1 MIIDRHSVLVAGSYS
16 FRNFISLTEE
26 EKVKIWNWR
35 NEESIRRFMY
45 NKDLIPFESHLK
57 FLESLNNRDDVF
69 YWLVEKDREIVG
81 VTNLTS
87 VDLQK
92 SRAEL
97 GYYMVPEMQ
106 KKGIGIDFAYNNFVF
121 AFCEIGVDTLF
132 GGIDKRN
139 INAVTL
145 DSYLGCVLNQED
157 IENLESIEYIR
168 WEVKQK
174 DFITEMDGK
183 NDFRNFVRYTRD
195 NKEFFERIKKYAY

>member
-1 MIIDRHSVLVAGSYS
+1 MKINKNQIFKAGNYS
-16 FRNFISLTEE
+16 FRNFISISEQE
-26 EKVKIWNWR
+26 KEKVWRWR

-45 NKDLIPFESHLK
+45 NKEVIPFENHLK
-57 FLESLNNRDDVF
+57 FIDGLSERNDVY
-69 YWLVEKDREIVG
+69 YWIVEREGEIVG

-106 KKGIGIDFAYNNFVF
+106 KKVIGIDFAYNNFVF

-145 DSYLGCVLNQED
+145 DSYLGCVLNLDD
-157 IENLESIEYIR
+157 IEHLDTIEYIR
-168 WEVKQK
+168 WEIEQK
-174 DFITEMDGK
+174 DFIAEMDGK
-183 NDFRNFVRYTRD
+183 NDFRRFVRYTREHKALFD
-195 NKEFFERIKKYAY
+195 KIKIYA

>member
-1 MIIDRHSVLVAGSYS
+1 MTISKNQVFKAGNYS
-16 FRNFISLTEE
+16 FRNFISLSDIEK
-26 EKVKIWNWR
+26 EKVWSWR

-45 NKDLIPFESHLK
+45 NKEIISLENHLK
-57 FLESLNNRDDVF
+57 FIDSLSLRDDVY
-69 YWLVEKDREIVG
+69 YWIVEKEGEVVG

-92 SRAEL
+92 SRTEL

-157 IENLESIEYIR
+157 IENLEAIEYIR

-174 DFITEMDGK
+174 VFMAEMEGK
-183 NDFRNFVRYTRD
+183 NDFRNFVRYARD
-195 NKEFFERIKKYAY
+195 NKEFFEKIKRYAY

>member
-87 VDLQK
+87 VDLQR

-121 AFCEIGVDTLF
+121 VFCEIGVDTLF

-157 IENLESIEYIR
+157 IENIETIEYIR
-168 WEVKQK
+168 WEIKQE
-174 DFITEMDGK
+174 DFIAGMEGK
-183 NDFRNFVRYTRD
+183 NDFRNFVRYTRE
-195 NKEFFERIKKYAY
+195 KKVFFERIKRYAY

>member
-1 MIIDRHSVLVAGSYS
+1 MIIDKDLVFVAGSYT

-26 EKVKIWNWR
+26 EKIKVWNWR

-45 NKDLIPFESHLK
+45 NKGLITIENHLK
-57 FLESLNNRDDVF
+57 FLEGLKNREDVY
-69 YWLVEKDREIVG
+69 YWLVERDGEIVG

-87 VDLQK
+87 VDLQQ

-121 AFCEIGVDTLF
+121 AFCSVGVETLF

-145 DSYLGCVLNQED
+145 DSYLGCKLNQED
-157 IENLESIEYIR
+157 LDNLDKIEYIR

-174 DFITEMDGK
+174 DFVADMEGK
-183 NDFRNFVRYTRD
+183 NDFRRFVLYTRD
-195 NKEFFERIKKYAY
+195 NKELFDKVKQYA

>member
-1 MIIDRHSVLVAGSYS
+1 MV
-16 FRNFISLTEE
+16 
-26 EKVKIWNWR
+26 WNWR

-45 NKDLIPFESHLK
+45 NKELIPFENHLK
-57 FLESLNNRDDVF
+57 FLEGLKNREDVY
-69 YWLVEKDREIVG
+69 YWLVERDGVIVG
-81 VTNLTS
+81 VNNLTS
-87 VDLQK
+87 VDLHQ

-121 AFCEIGVDTLF
+121 AFCAVGIETLF

-145 DSYLGCVLNQED
+145 DSYLGCKLNQED
-157 IENLESIEYIR
+157 LENLDSIKYIR

-174 DFITEMDGK
+174 DFIADMEGK
-183 NDFRNFVRYTRD
+183 NDFRRFVRYTRD
-195 NKEFFERIKKYAY
+195 NKELFDKVKQYA

>member
-1 MIIDRHSVLVAGSYS
+1 MKINKSQNYKAGNYS
-16 FRNFISLTEE
+16 FRNFISLSDIEK
-26 EKVKIWNWR
+26 EKVWSWR

-45 NKDLIPFESHLK
+45 NKEIIPLEDHLK
-57 FLESLNNRDDVF
+57 FIEGLSERDDVY
-69 YWLVEKDREIVG
+69 YWIVEKEGEIVG

-87 VDLQK
+87 VDLK
-92 SRAEL
+92 NSRAEL

-121 AFCEIGVDTLF
+121 AFCGIGVETLF

-145 DSYLGCVLNQED
+145 DSYLGCVLNKED

-174 DFITEMDGK
+174 DFIADMEGK
-183 NDFRNFVRYTRD
+183 NDFRNFVRYTREKKD
-195 NKEFFERIKKYAY
+195 FFERIKRYAY

>member
-1 MIIDRHSVLVAGSYS
+1 MIIDKGLVFVAGCYT

-26 EKVKIWNWR
+26 EKIKVWNWR

-45 NKDLIPFESHLK
+45 NKELIPFENHLK
-57 FLESLNNRDDVF
+57 FLEGLKNREDVY
-69 YWLVEKDREIVG
+69 YWLVERDGEIVG

-87 VDLQK
+87 VDLQQ

-121 AFCEIGVDTLF
+121 AFCAVGVETLF

-145 DSYLGCVLNQED
+145 DSYLGCKLNQED
-157 IENLESIEYIR
+157 LDNLDSIEYIR

-174 DFITEMDGK
+174 EFVADMKGK
-183 NDFRNFVRYTRD
+183 NDFRRFVRYTRD
-195 NKEFFERIKKYAY
+195 NKELFDKVKQYA